1 MYMLE
6 LTMCFLEGVR
16 SDWFVQFITMCN
28 VCDLVEVCWSM
39 LCQIQISLC
48 NWMLLFCLRY
58 CFSSILILFKHVTCK
73 KNMPFWI
80 LLIDVNFDTQLWR
93 AMYHQT
99 GSVSLCFL

>member
-48 NWMLLFCLRY
+48 NWMLLFL
-58 CFSSILILFKHVTCK
+58 
-73 KNMPFWI
+73 P
-80 LLIDVNFDTQLWR
+80 
-93 AMYHQT
+93 
-99 GSVSLCFL
+99 